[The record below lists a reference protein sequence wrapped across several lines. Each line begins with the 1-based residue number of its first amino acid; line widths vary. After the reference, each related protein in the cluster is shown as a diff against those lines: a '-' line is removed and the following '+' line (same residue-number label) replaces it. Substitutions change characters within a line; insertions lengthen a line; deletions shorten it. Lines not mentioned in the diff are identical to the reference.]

1 MHKVE
6 IIVSHII
13 HYCRWVLVAFYTG
26 LIVALIAFAI
36 FFIKNLYTV
45 LTSVGEMGNSDM
57 ILSMLSMIDMTLIAG
72 LIVMVVI
79 NGYDNFVSRLA
90 NSEDGSVI
98 NELANVK
105 PGALKLKISMTII
118 LISAIYVLEMLMD
131 FQKFTVSE
139 IGWALGIHVTLAVT
153 GLIMAIIEKIS
164 GQH

>member
-1 MHKVE
+1 
-6 IIVSHII
+6 
-13 HYCRWVLVAFYTG
+13 
-26 LIVALIAFAI
+26 
-36 FFIKNLYTV
+36 
-45 LTSVGEMGNSDM
+45 MGNSDM